1 MPSLPRVPPFGL
13 ASQGYPGTAPCL
25 VFPLCFLVPLVA
37 NPLSCL
43 EPLQSF
49 PSSQLRTPNMALIVQ
64 KYGGTSVGTPER
76 ILNVARRLLATQ
88 SEGNSVVA
96 IVSAMSGVT
105 DSLIK
110 LAKEV
115 SNQPTERE
123 MDVLLATGEQTTMAL
138 AAMAIQH
145 MGGKAVSL
153 TGAQAGIV
161 TSGVHTKAKISNVTP
176 DQIQKHLSDGAI
188 VIIAGFQGETSDGA
202 ITTLGRGGSDLTA
215 IAIASAIDADACQI
229 FTDVDGVYTC
239 DPRIV
244 PTAKKIEAISY
255 DEMLEMASSGSK
267 VMQSRSV
274 EFAKKF
280 GVEFE
285 VRSSFNNNPGTIV
298 KEESAG
304 MEQVVVRGVSIERNQ
319 AKVTVAQVPDKPGCA
334 ARLFTALADAHVM
347 VDVIVQNVSASGS
360 TDISFTINRDELE
373 KIGDLLDRVALEIG
387 AGEVRK
393 QDGISKLSVVGIG
406 MRTHSGVAAK
416 LFEALAKGG
425 INIQMIST
433 SEIKIAVILDET
445 KIAEAAKLA
454 HTAFGLDQV

>member
-1 MPSLPRVPPFGL
+1 MS
-13 ASQGYPGTAPCL
+13 
-25 VFPLCFLVPLVA
+25 
-37 NPLSCL
+37 
-43 EPLQSF
+43 
-49 PSSQLRTPNMALIVQ
+49 LIVQ
-64 KYGGTSVGTPER
+64 KYGGTSVGNPER
-76 ILNVARRLLATQ
+76 ITNVAKRLLETQ
-88 SEGNSVVA
+88 RAGNSVVA
-96 IVSAMSGVT
+96 VVSAMSGVT

-110 LAKEV
+110 LAREV
-115 SNQPTERE
+115 SSNPTERE
-123 MDVLLATGEQTTMAL
+123 MDVLLSTGEQTTMAL
-138 AAMAIQH
+138 TAMAIQS

-161 TSGVHTKAKISNVTP
+161 TNGVHTKAKISNITP
-176 DQIQKHLSDGAI
+176 DQIKKHLDQGEI
-188 VIIAGFQGETSDGA
+188 VIVAGFQGETCDGD

-215 IAIASAIDADACQI
+215 IALASAVDADACQI

-244 PTAKKIEAISY
+244 PTAKKIQEISY

-280 GVEFE
+280 GVTFE
-285 VRSSFNNNPGTIV
+285 VRSSFNNNQGTTV

-304 MEQVVVRGVSIERNQ
+304 MEQVVVRGVSVERNQ

-347 VDVIVQNVSASGS
+347 IDVIVQNVSASGS
-360 TDISFTINRDELE
+360 TDISFTMNRDELD
-373 KIGDLLDRVALEIG
+373 KIGDLVDRVAAEIG
-387 AGEVRK
+387 AGKVTK
-393 QDGISKLSVVGIG
+393 QGGIAKLSVVGIG

-416 LFEALAKGG
+416 LFDALARGG

-433 SEIKIAVILDET
+433 SEIKIAVILDEE
-445 KIAEAAKLA
+445 KISDAAKLA
-454 HTAFGLDQV
+454 HTAFGLDAA

>member
-1 MPSLPRVPPFGL
+1 
-13 ASQGYPGTAPCL
+13 
-25 VFPLCFLVPLVA
+25 
-37 NPLSCL
+37 
-43 EPLQSF
+43 
-49 PSSQLRTPNMALIVQ
+49 MALIVQ
-64 KYGGTSVGTPER
+64 KYGGTSVGNPER
-76 ILNVARRLLATQ
+76 ILNVAKRLLETQ
-88 SEGNSVVA
+88 REGNSVVA
-96 IVSAMSGVT
+96 VVSAMSGVT

-115 SNQPTERE
+115 SPKPQERE
-123 MDVLLATGEQTTMAL
+123 MDVLLSTGEQTTMAL
-138 AAMAIQH
+138 TAMAIQA

-161 TSGVHTKAKISNVTP
+161 TNGIHTKAKISNITP
-176 DQIQKHLSDGAI
+176 DQIRKHLDRNEI
-188 VIIAGFQGETSDGA
+188 VIIAGFQGETEEGD

-215 IAIASAIDADACQI
+215 IAVASAIGADICQI

-244 PTAKKIEAISY
+244 PTASKIQEISY

-280 GVEFE
+280 GVIFE
-285 VRSSFNNNPGTIV
+285 VRSSFNSNPGTIV
-298 KEESAG
+298 KEETAG
-304 MEQVVVRGVSIERNQ
+304 MEQVVVRGVSVERNQ

-347 VDVIVQNVSASGS
+347 VDVIVQNVSESGS
-360 TDISFTINRDELE
+360 TDISFTMNRDELD
-373 KIGDLLDRVALEIG
+373 KIGDLVDRVAAEIG
-387 AGEVRK
+387 AGKVTK
-393 QDGISKLSVVGIG
+393 QGGIAKLSVVGIG

-433 SEIKIAVILDET
+433 SEIKIAVILDEEM
-445 KIAEAAKLA
+445 IADAAKLA
-454 HTAFGLDQV
+454 HTAFGLDAA